1 MHREGTE
8 FPGLLSAADETE
20 RKSGKMATVEE
31 LIKQYQ
37 TDEELQKEV
46 AEILARGKISPRD
59 FLSFAKKHGVK
70 VSLTDIPKYME
81 EAKKAGLIK

>member
-1 MHREGTE
+1 
-8 FPGLLSAADETE
+8 
-20 RKSGKMATVEE
+20 MATVEE

-37 TDEELQKEV
+37 TDKALQKEV
-46 AEILARGKISPRD
+46 ADILKDGKISPME
-59 FLSFAKKHGVK
+59 FMNFAKKHGVK